1 MCSLCEN
8 IKDFLQD
15 TCTSGLAVLMLNTCI
30 ILTILSQHYCQ
41 QYRN

>member
-8 IKDFLQD
+8 IKDFLQG
-15 TCTSGLAVLMLNTCI
+15 TSGLAVLMLNTCI